1 MTNSNFK
8 TFIDEDNGGK
18 EVSAMLDSYFT
29 TDLDL
34 SYTFKLRGLK
44 SITIGAT
51 VYNLFGEKY
60 ESNGACGLNFKRAD
74 NGKVQAFNNHNLGFW
89 TYSVY
94 SAQAPTHF
102 LAHLSLN
109 F

>member
-8 TFIDEDNGGK
+8 SFIDEDNGGK
-18 EVSAMLDSYFT
+18 EVSAMIDDYLT

-34 SYTFKLRGLK
+34 SYTFKMRGVK

-51 VYNLFGEKY
+51 IYNLFSKKY
-60 ESNGACGLNFKRAD
+60 ESNGACGLNFKRD
-74 NGKVQAFNNHNLGFW
+74 NNGNIQAFNNHKLGFW

-94 SAQAPTHF
+94 SAQAPIHF
-102 LAHLSLN
+102 MAHLSLN